1 MWPSPCPFSECDIR
15 RVSNHVTLGNVTVKG
30 SFAMSVLIDVE
41 QTHKQSGLEPRSVD
55 PKTRCHVRA
64 VRAVS
69 DLRPPALL
77 AARVTGL
84 TDVALSQG

>member
-1 MWPSPCPFSECDIR
+1 MTS
-15 RVSNHVTLGNVTVKG
+15 GNVTVKG